1 VHNQRAAQL
10 KRLMIPGPLAEV
22 HDDHLDWRQMARLVQ
37 VVWEGATEEARRVLR
52 SNPMGR

>member
-10 KRLMIPGPLAEV
+10 KWLMIPGPLAEI